1 MNSGLRHRQT
11 HRGNKMNS
19 DRKTATMVGVF
30 FIAATAAGIVSAA
43 LSGPI
48 QAQDYLTAISENET
62 QVIFGALA
70 ALIMAIAVAGIAI
83 TAYPVLRRHNESLA
97 LGYVGARIVEGIL
110 FIAVAISWLLLVV
123 LSRQYAGAGASEPA
137 LYSALGETLLA
148 IGNWVGHVV
157 LDVAVSPIHYLIFY
171 SLLYRSR
178 LAPRWM
184 SLWGLAGV
192 PLWLA
197 AGFLAMFGSDPTS
210 NLLVILNIPIA
221 LNEMVLAVWLI
232 VKGFNTSAL
241 ASVKVQPD
249 AR

>member
-1 MNSGLRHRQT
+1 MNT
-11 HRGNKMNS
+11 

-30 FIAATAAGIVSAA
+30 FIAATVAGIVSAV

-48 QAQDYLTAISENET
+48 QAQDYLTAISENEN

-70 ALIMAIAVAGIAI
+70 ALVMAIAVAGIAI
-83 TAYPVLRRHNESLA
+83 TAYPVLRRHNEALA
-97 LGYVGARIVEGIL
+97 LGYVGARIVEGVL
-110 FIAVAISWLLLVV
+110 FIATVISWLLLVV
-123 LSRQYAGAGASEPA
+123 LSRQYVGSGAADSSFYA
-137 LYSALGETLLA
+137 ALGGTLLA
-148 IGNWVGHVV
+148 VGNWVGHVV

-178 LAPRWM
+178 LVPRWL
-184 SLWGLAGV
+184 SLWGFAGV

-210 NLLVILNIPIA
+210 TPLVILNIPIA

-232 VKGFNTSAL
+232 VKGFNTSATDTVQARPE
-241 ASVKVQPD
+241 ASSI
-249 AR
+249 